1 MRLNGLGAPDATP
14 LVTLNA
20 VDAAPRELQRQ
31 PNERGNCFHCGNYGH
46 YKAQCRKLRKERYY
60 EIKTQN
66 GVPNTAEQTK
76 PKCDTCGKPIKQKTA
91 GTELMR
97 QTTLE
102 TGDTSLPYPQTR
114 LATSRSQPLKSSQK
128 TKNAATTLWGNGR
141 HEGIHS
147 RRPPKAL

>member
-46 YKAQCRKLRKERYY
+46 YKAQCRKLRKDRYY

-102 TGDTSLPYPQTR
+102 TGLPTNQI
-114 LATSRSQPLKSSQK
+114 SDQPIPTIEIQP
-128 TKNAATTLWGNGR
+128 KN
-141 HEGIHS
+141 
-147 RRPPKAL
+147 